1 MNLRAL
7 IITLIIVGILIIET
21 NISYGKYVL
30 EDIVI
35 AAEIE
40 IKLQE

>member
-1 MNLRAL
+1 MKFRTL
-7 IITLIIVGILIIET
+7 IITLIIVGILIIGT

-30 EDIVI
+30 EDILI
-35 AAEIE
+35 AAEID